1 MKTNQKQLNNKTY
14 EKQKLMKQI
23 LLVMGLILLGSFGA
37 VAQNRPVSGVIM
49 DTENKAI
56 NSATIKVKG
65 KSISVVTDGD
75 GKFEIK
81 VPAGEVTLSISS
93 IGYIAKVVKVAPEDS
108 KISVVLAP
116 SVESLKDVVVTSF
129 GVKKQKKAL
138 GYAVGEVK
146 GDDLTKTKEVNLA
159 NALQGRV
166 AGVNVSAPATGPSGS
181 SRVIIRGATS
191 ASGSNQPLY
200 VVDGVPIDNMQQGN
214 VTLYGGVDKGD
225 GMSSFNPDDIASMS
239 VLKGSAASALYGYR
253 GSNGVIL
260 ITTKK
265 GKFGSGIGVDFSTS
279 VMASTAINNL
289 KWQDK
294 YGVGAPDGAGIATR
308 ETTLENIRDAYNFTW
323 GDKYDG
329 SPIIGV
335 DGQQHTYSA
344 NGNKNAKNFYQ
355 TGLNFTNTLAVSGGN
370 ETSNFRVSFGNTKN
384 ESIMPGTTF
393 DRNNVAFNFSTT
405 PNTKISVEAN
415 AQYIS
420 EKSHNR
426 PYLNDGPRNAAYVV
440 TFLSPQTDIR
450 WMKNPYNE
458 NGGEADYLG
467 GNDYNTVPS
476 FATSQDLNDDLRKR
490 FIGSTNLNYNITDK
504 FYAKAVIGIDD
515 ISYES
520 QEIEPT
526 GIAYNPNGSIENK
539 IEDRTEVNTSAYL
552 GYRGNIIKDITLD
565 AFVGANRQHNRYSG
579 IKMKGSGFVVPF
591 QYFYGNTTPVSSEKL
606 FSESEVNSVFYSA
619 DFGYKNYL
627 YLGLTG
633 REDWFSTLDPSN
645 NSTFYP
651 SVSSSFIYSE
661 VIDFPKWM
669 SYGKFRASWGNVGGA
684 LPDAYAL
691 NLSYAAP
698 DGQTDALGQP
708 ILGIK
713 GQTIPNSKLKPYNVS
728 TIEFGFENTFFNNRF
743 STDLTFYSKRTTNDI
758 TDADVSVT
766 SGYKTTKINVG
777 EILNQGVEFAINA
790 KAVKTNNFT
799 WDIGYNIA
807 YNNSEVISLADGI
820 TTKTLD
826 GNRDGRATVA
836 LEVGQPFGVI
846 KAYDYL
852 RDKNGNILLNASG
865 RFERGDLII
874 AGQGVAPVAMGLTSD
889 FRYKA
894 FTLSTLIDAKFGGEI
909 YSATNQLGTR
919 WGLTDMTLEGREG
932 GIHVTGT
939 DVNGNSIDKQVPAY
953 DYWRSGYSQI
963 SSNFVYDADFVKLR
977 AVSLS
982 YAFPKALIEKT
993 GIQALNLAFSAHNL
1007 WTIYS
1012 ATPNID
1018 PESNYSNSNAQG
1030 LERATLPLT
1039 RNYGLTLNVKF

>member
-1 MKTNQKQLNNKTY
+1 MKRNLAM
-14 EKQKLMKQI
+14 LMLG
-23 LLVMGLILLGSFGA
+23 LLSCFSA
-37 VAQNRPVSGVIM
+37 VAQDRSITGVVADADNNSIV
-49 DTENKAI
+49 
-56 NSATIKVKG
+56 SATVKVKG
-65 KSISVVTDGD
+65 KLISTVTDLD
-75 GKFEIK
+75 GRFEVK
-81 VPAGEVTLSISS
+81 VPVGSVTLEVSYVGFTSKSVNVAENVNNITILLAISTT
-93 IGYIAKVVKVAPEDS
+93 E
-108 KISVVLAP
+108 
-116 SVESLKDVVVTSF
+116 LKDVVVTSF

-159 NALQGRV
+159 NVLQGRI

-200 VVDGVPIDNMQQGN
+200 VVDGIPIDNTQQGN
-214 VTLYGGVDKGD
+214 VGLYGGADKGD
-225 GMSSFNPDDIASMS
+225 GMSSFNPDDVASMS

-265 GKFGSGIGVDFSTS
+265 GKSGTGIGVDFSTS
-279 VMASTAINNL
+279 VIASTAINNL

-294 YGVGAPDGAGIATR
+294 FGIGAPDGAGIPAR
-308 ETTLENIRDAYNFTW
+308 ETTLENIRDAYYFTW

-329 SPIIGV
+329 SSIVGV
-335 DGQQHTYSA
+335 DGQPHTYSA
-344 NGNKNAKNFYQ
+344 NGNDNAKNFYQ

-370 ETSNFRVSFGNTKN
+370 ETSNFRVSFGDTKN
-384 ESIMPGTTF
+384 ESILPGTTF
-393 DRNNVAFNFSTT
+393 DRNNVAFNFSAT
-405 PNTKISVEAN
+405 PNSKISVEAN

-450 WMKNPYNE
+450 WMKNAYDD

-467 GNDYNTVPS
+467 GNAYNTVPS
-476 FATSQDLNDDLRKR
+476 FATSEDLNDDLRKR
-490 FIGSTNLNYNITDK
+490 FIGSANLNYNITDK
-504 FYAKAVIGIDD
+504 LYAKAVIGIDD

-520 QEIEPT
+520 QEVEPT
-526 GIAYNPNGSIENK
+526 GISYNPNGAIENR
-539 IEDRTEVNTSAYL
+539 IEDRTELNTSAFL
-552 GYRGNIIKDITLD
+552 GYKGNIIEDLTLD
-565 AFVGANRQHNRYSG
+565 VFVGANRQHNKFSG
-579 IKMKGSGFVVPF
+579 IKTKGNGFIVPF
-591 QYFYGNTTPVSSEKL
+591 EYFYGNTTPDRTEKL

-619 DFGYKNYL
+619 DLGYKNYL
-627 YLGLTG
+627 FIGLTG
-633 REDWFSTLDPSN
+633 REDWFSTLDPSS

-651 SVSSSFIYSE
+651 SVSSSFVYSE
-661 VIDFPKWM
+661 AIDLPEWM
-669 SYGKFRASWGNVGGA
+669 SYGKLRAGWGNVGGA

-691 NLSYAAP
+691 NLSYTTP
-698 DGQTDALGQP
+698 NGQTDALGQP

-713 GQTIPNSKLKPYNVS
+713 GETIPNSKLKPYNVS
-728 TIEFGFENTFFNNRF
+728 TIEFGFENTFFNNRL

-758 TDADVSVT
+758 TDADVSVA

-790 KAVKTNNFT
+790 KAVKTDNFT
-799 WDIGYNIA
+799 WSIGYNIG
-807 YNNSEVISLADGI
+807 YNDSEVVSLAEGI

-852 RDKNGNILLNASG
+852 RDKNGAVVLDANG
-865 RFERGDLII
+865 VFVRGNLII
-874 AGQGVAPVAMGLTSD
+874 AGQGVAPVAMGFTND
-889 FRYKA
+889 FKYKA
-894 FTLSTLIDAKFGGEI
+894 FTLSALIDAKFGGEI

-919 WGLTDMTLEGREG
+919 WGLTEKTLDGREG

-939 DVNGNSIDKQVPAY
+939 DVNGNSVDKQVPAY
-953 DYWRSGYSQI
+953 NYWRGYSNI

-977 AVSLS
+977 VVSLS

-993 GIQALNLAFSAHNL
+993 GFQAINLALSAHNL

-1012 ATPNID
+1012 TTPNID

>member
-1 MKTNQKQLNNKTY
+1 MKRIIAVLG
-14 EKQKLMKQI
+14 
-23 LLVMGLILLGSFGA
+23 LVMLSCIGA
-37 VAQNRPVSGVIM
+37 AAQNRSITGVVAGA
-49 DTENKAI
+49 ENKGIAAA
-56 NSATIKVKG
+56 NIKVKG
-65 KSISVVTDGD
+65 VSVSTISDSEGHFSMSVPV
-75 GKFEIK
+75 GK
-81 VPAGEVTLSISS
+81 VTLTVSS
-93 IGYIAKVVKVAPEDS
+93 IGFIS
-108 KISVVLAP
+108 K
-116 SVESLKDVVVTSF
+116 SVEVDANENNITVLLAIGTTELKDVVVTSF

-200 VVDGVPIDNMQQGN
+200 VVDGVPIDNTQQGN
-214 VTLYGGVDKGD
+214 VGLYGGADKGD

-265 GKFGSGIGVDFSTS
+265 GKSGTGIGVDFSTS
-279 VMASTAINNL
+279 VVASTAINNL
-289 KWQDK
+289 KWQDQ
-294 YGVGAPDGAGIATR
+294 YGIGAPDAGIPAR
-308 ETTLENIRDAYNFTW
+308 ETTLENIRDAFYFTW

-329 SPIIGV
+329 SSIVGV
-335 DGQQHTYSA
+335 DGQQHIYSA
-344 NGNKNAKNFYQ
+344 NGNDNAKNFYQ
-355 TGLNFTNTLAVSGGN
+355 TGVNFTNTLAVSGGN

-384 ESIMPGTTF
+384 ESILPGTTF
-393 DRNNVAFNFSTT
+393 NRNNVAFNFSAT
-405 PNTKISVEAN
+405 PNSKVSVEAN

-450 WMKNPYNE
+450 WMKNPYDD

-467 GNDYNTVPS
+467 GNVYNTVPS
-476 FATSQDLNDDLRKR
+476 FATSEDLNDDLRKR
-490 FIGSTNLNYNITDK
+490 FIGSTNLTYNITDK

-515 ISYES
+515 ISYEF
-520 QEIEPT
+520 QEVEPT
-526 GIAYNPNGSIENK
+526 GIAYNPNGSIENR
-539 IEDRTEVNTSAYL
+539 IEDRTELNTSAFL
-552 GYRGNIIKDITLD
+552 GYKGNIIEDLTLD
-565 AFVGANRQHNRYSG
+565 AFVGANRQHNRFSG
-579 IKMKGSGFVVPF
+579 IKARGNGFIVPF
-591 QYFYGNTTPVSSEKL
+591 EYFYGNTTPDRTEKL

-619 DFGYKNYL
+619 DLGYKNYL
-627 YLGLTG
+627 FLGLTG

-651 SVSSSFIYSE
+651 SVSSSFVYSE
-661 VIDFPKWM
+661 VIDLPEWM
-669 SYGKFRASWGNVGGA
+669 SYGKFRAGWGNVGGA

-691 NLSYAAP
+691 NLSYTTP
-698 DGQTDALGQP
+698 NGQTDALGQP

-713 GQTIPNSKLKPYNVS
+713 GETIPNSKLKPYNVS
-728 TIEFGFENTFFNNRF
+728 TIEFGFENTFFNDRL

-758 TDADVSVT
+758 TDADVSVA

-790 KAVKTNNFT
+790 KAVKTDNFT
-799 WDIGYNIA
+799 WNIGYNIG
-807 YNNSEVISLADGI
+807 YNDSEVVSLADGI

-852 RDKNGNILLNASG
+852 RDKNGNIVLDANG
-865 RFERGDLII
+865 VFVRGDLII
-874 AGQGVAPVAMGLTSD
+874 AGQGVAPVAMGFTND
-889 FRYKA
+889 FKYKA
-894 FTLSTLIDAKFGGEI
+894 FTLSALIDAKFGGEI

-919 WGLTDMTLEGREG
+919 WGLTEKTLDGREG

-939 DVNGNSIDKQVPAY
+939 DVNGNSVDKQVPAY
-953 DYWRSGYSQI
+953 NYWRGYSNI

-993 GIQALNLAFSAHNL
+993 GFQAINLALSAHNL
-1007 WTIYS
+1007 WTLYS

>member
-1 MKTNQKQLNNKTY
+1 MKR
-14 EKQKLMKQI
+14 I
-23 LLVMGLILLGSFGA
+23 LAVLGLVMLSCFGA
-37 VAQNRPVSGVIM
+37 IAQNRSITGVVA
-49 DTENKAI
+49 DAENKGI
-56 NSATIKVKG
+56 VSATVKVKG
-65 KSISVVTDGD
+65 KSISTITDLD
-75 GKFEIK
+75 GHFAVS
-81 VPAGEVTLSISS
+81 VPSGKVTLTVSSVGFVSKTVDVAENENNITVLLAIST
-93 IGYIAKVVKVAPEDS
+93 IE
-108 KISVVLAP
+108 
-116 SVESLKDVVVTSF
+116 LKDVVITSF

-146 GDDLTKTKEVNLA
+146 GDDLTKTKEVNLG

-166 AGVNVSAPATGPSGS
+166 AGVNVSAPASGPSGS

-200 VVDGVPIDNMQQGN
+200 VVDGIPIDNTQQGN
-214 VTLYGGVDKGD
+214 VGLYGGADKGD

-265 GKFGSGIGVDFSTS
+265 GKSGKGIGVDFSTS
-279 VMASTAINNL
+279 VVASTAINHL
-289 KWQDK
+289 KWQDQ
-294 YGVGAPDGAGIATR
+294 YGIGAPDDAGIPTR

-323 GDKYDG
+323 GDRYDG
-329 SPIIGV
+329 SSIVGV
-335 DGQQHTYSA
+335 DGQPHTYSA
-344 NGNKNAKNFYQ
+344 NGNNNAKNFYQ
-355 TGLNFTNTLAVSGGN
+355 TGVNLTNTLAVSGGN

-384 ESIMPGTTF
+384 ESILPGTTF

-520 QEIEPT
+520 QEVEPT
-526 GIAYNPNGSIENK
+526 GIAYNSNGSIEN
-539 IEDRTEVNTSAYL
+539 IIQDRTELNTSAFL
-552 GYRGNIIKDITLD
+552 GYKGNIIQDLTLD
-565 AFVGANRQHNRYSG
+565 AFVGANRQHNRFSG
-579 IKMKGSGFVVPF
+579 IKVRGNGFIVPF
-591 QYFYGNTTPVSSEKL
+591 EYFYGNTTPDRTEKL

-619 DFGYKNYL
+619 DLGYKNFL
-627 YLGLTG
+627 FLGLTG
-633 REDWFSTLDPSN
+633 REDWFSTLDPSS

-651 SVSSSFIYSE
+651 SVSSSFVYSE
-661 VIDFPKWM
+661 VIDLPEWM
-669 SYGKFRASWGNVGGA
+669 SYGKFRAGWGNVGGA

-691 NLSYAAP
+691 NLSYATP
-698 DGQTDALGQP
+698 NGQTDALGQP

-713 GQTIPNSKLKPYNVS
+713 GETIPNNKLKPYNVS
-728 TIEFGFENTFFNNRF
+728 TIEFGFENTFFNNRL
-743 STDLTFYSKRTTNDI
+743 STDLTFYKKRTTNDI
-758 TDADVSVT
+758 TDADVSVA

-790 KAVKTNNFT
+790 KVVKRDSFT
-799 WDIGYNIA
+799 WDIGYNIG
-807 YNNSEVISLADGI
+807 YNDSKVVSLADGI

-874 AGQGVAPVAMGLTSD
+874 AGQGVAPVAMGFTND
-889 FRYKA
+889 FKYKS
-894 FTLSTLIDAKFGGEI
+894 FTLSALIDAKFGGEI

-919 WGLTDMTLEGREG
+919 WGLTEMTLEGREG

-953 DYWRSGYSQI
+953 DYWRAGYSQI

-982 YAFPKALIEKT
+982 YAFPKALIGKT
-993 GIQALNLAFSAHNL
+993 GFQAINLAVSAHNL
-1007 WTIYS
+1007 WTLYS

-1039 RNYGLTLNVKF
+1039 RNYGITLNVKF